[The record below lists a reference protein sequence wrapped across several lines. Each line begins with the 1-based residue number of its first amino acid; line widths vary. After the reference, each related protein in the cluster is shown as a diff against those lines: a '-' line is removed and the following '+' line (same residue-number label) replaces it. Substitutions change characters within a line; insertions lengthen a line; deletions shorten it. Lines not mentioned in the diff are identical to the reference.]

1 MERKAFLN
9 KLSGG
14 LAFTCVACMMAA
26 CSKDEA
32 TSGTTPGN
40 TTPTPGGGGTNNAL
54 LTVNL
59 LSQMVAVNEF
69 VAEKGVIVV
78 RTATGNGVS
87 SFSAFSSVCPHA
99 GATVTYLS
107 NTKTFNCS
115 AHGSNFSSSGSVTQ
129 GPASSGLAKLTVE
142 VTGSTLTV
150 KA

>member
-1 MERKAFLN
+1 MERKEFLG
-9 KLSGG
+9 KICGG
-14 LAFTCVACMMAA
+14 LTFTCVASMMAA

-40 TTPTPGGGGTNNAL
+40 TTPTPGGNTNNAL
-54 LTVNL
+54 ITVNL
-59 LSQMVAVNEF
+59 LSQMVSVNDF

-78 RTATGNGVS
+78 RIATGNAAS

-99 GATVTYLS
+99 GATVTYVSL
-107 NTKTFNCS
+107 TKTFNCA

-129 GPASSGLAKLTVE
+129 GPASSGLTKLSVE

-150 KA
+150 KG

>member
-26 CSKDEA
+26 CSKDE
-32 TSGTTPGN
+32 TTAGGSTGGN
-40 TTPTPGGGGTNNAL
+40 TTPTPGGNTSNVL

-69 VAEKGVIVV
+69 VADKGVIVV
-78 RTATGNGVS
+78 RTATGNGVT
-87 SFSAFSSVCPHA
+87 SFSAFSSACPHA
-99 GATVTYLS
+99 GATVTYNGNSKIFSCPL
-107 NTKTFNCS
+107 
-115 AHGSNFSSSGSVTQ
+115 HGSTFSSSGSVTQ